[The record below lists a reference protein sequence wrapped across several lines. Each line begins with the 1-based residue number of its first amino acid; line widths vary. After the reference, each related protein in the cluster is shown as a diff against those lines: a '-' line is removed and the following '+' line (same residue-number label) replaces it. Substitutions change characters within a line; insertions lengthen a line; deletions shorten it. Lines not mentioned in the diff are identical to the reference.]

1 MNNIILFF
9 IQLNVETIWIFCVN
23 IFKFV
28 MSYIHYISSTSN
40 IVYLVIY
47 RGYLKYW
54 PYFKV
59 KGIAKEFIIEEEKS
73 LKGGCTRF
81 EVKQISC
88 N

>member
-1 MNNIILFF
+1 M
-9 IQLNVETIWIFCVN
+9 
-23 IFKFV
+23 
-28 MSYIHYISSTSN
+28 
-40 IVYLVIY
+40 YLVIY

-73 LKGGCTRF
+73 LKGGCTIF